1 MDHRQVKFARKEA
14 LAAVYTLRIETKKTM
29 VFTKVPLASSSGKL
43 VNCVQLSRMNYG
55 HVYINYF
62 HPIANIVRQYI
73 DAGKMITPAL
83 VLGMPE

>member
-1 MDHRQVKFARKEA
+1 MDLRQAKFARKEA

-43 VNCVQLSRMNYG
+43 VNCVQLSRMNHG

-62 HPIANIVRQYI
+62 YPIANIVRQYI
-73 DAGKMITPAL
+73 DAGEMITPA
-83 VLGMPE
+83 